1 MKFIHD
7 SGFEAFSKGTL
18 GNGGQNIYVSK
29 KGVIQRINLLDVNL
43 DGYPDIPLANSH
55 SDNPRV
61 PTEVYAL
68 DGSGERSTPWT
79 APVKGSPASTPR
91 APSAPPWQT

>member
-61 PTEVYAL
+61 PTEV
-68 DGSGERSTPWT
+68 TPWT
-79 APVKGSPASTPR
+79 APVKASPVSTPR